1 MRKSSGRRS
10 KCWRCRAAQGSIRKP
25 PPERHRGQESR
36 HIAQAVPG
44 ACCHAGGS
52 SNPEAFKKG
61 PQALEGIA
69 AGRTDAASATRKA
82 LSGMSRRRCGASS
95 TLLCEVHLAAPSK
108 SACDLSRQLVSTLL
122 FFQKIEDS
130 VDYKNVLS
138 SCTPPSS
145 CSCSATPSVHTSVTP
160 LTPLFSPIFS
170 TPVASRSAKDPL

>member
-1 MRKSSGRRS
+1 LEMPRRAREYPKATS
-10 KCWRCRAAQGSIRKP
+10 C

-52 SNPEAFKKG
+52 SNPEAFEKG

-82 LSGMSRRRCGASS
+82 LSGLSRRRCGASS

-130 VDYKNVLS
+130 VDYIIKMFCRLALLHPVVLVPPPPR
-138 SCTPPSS
+138 CTPR
-145 CSCSATPSVHTSVTP
+145 
-160 LTPLFSPIFS
+160 LL
-170 TPVASRSAKDPL
+170 R